1 MSTRNGV
8 VDDPTR
14 RTVCVQNGNPRLLT
28 RRYRGL
34 RTDHLG
40 RQLRELIH
48 KAAQLG
54 RKCTVVKT
62 ADQANRGGKF
72 IKDGQQLLAQLLGDE
87 TFLLITD
94 SRLLLDGGLALLKT
108 LRIHTGARKRGQL
121 QAVVNRCRMSFRRDG
136 TDGTVGDCRHHLT
149 QGLDADIAG
158 SKDSL
163 DIRLLVLIRDDVVLL
178 IEIDQPTKQ
187 LRIRYISGKDKD
199 AKGLALFRHVMFD
212 LPRRV
217 VAKVCIGDHC
227 IAADTLH
234 HSIEAD
240 TDVFVIRERIHHRLR
255 CTEFVP
261 AHNYR
266 NRTPIA
272 GKKDALLNGRKSAA
286 DDEDIHPREELCV
299 ASRTVGDAAPTELL
313 LTGKADPTR
322 IRSRRENHAQCLNR
336 TCCCLYFLDVLIQ
349 LQSRDLGA
357 DEFRPEA
364 TRLMFH
370 LRCELGAAHAS
381 CPGIVDHIGSDGDL
395 PTDLLL
401 FDDKHLA
408 LRARQIDRGRQS
420 CGTAADNHGIIHI
433 FHKTASFPPHR
444 KKHLTSALAKCPTP
458 YA

>member
-1 MSTRNGV
+1 
-8 VDDPTR
+8 
-14 RTVCVQNGNPRLLT
+14 
-28 RRYRGL
+28 
-34 RTDHLG
+34 
-40 RQLRELIH
+40 
-48 KAAQLG
+48 
-54 RKCTVVKT
+54 
-62 ADQANRGGKF
+62 
-72 IKDGQQLLAQLLGDE
+72 
-87 TFLLITD
+87 
-94 SRLLLDGGLALLKT
+94 
-108 LRIHTGARKRGQL
+108 
-121 QAVVNRCRMSFRRDG
+121 
-136 TDGTVGDCRHHLT
+136 
-149 QGLDADIAG
+149 
-158 SKDSL
+158 
-163 DIRLLVLIRDDVVLL
+163 
-178 IEIDQPTKQ
+178 
-187 LRIRYISGKDKD
+187 
-199 AKGLALFRHVMFD
+199 MFD

-234 HSIEAD
+234 HGIEAD
-240 TDVFVIRERIHHRLR
+240 ADVFVIRERIHHRLR

-299 ASRTVGDAAPTELL
+299 AGRTVGDAAPTELF
-313 LTGKADPTR
+313 LTGKADPAR
-322 IRSRRENHAQCLNR
+322 IRSRRENHTQRLYGTGCR
-336 TCCCLYFLDVLIQ
+336 LYFLDVLIQ
-349 LQSRDLGA
+349 LQSRDLGT

-381 CPGIVDHIGSDGDL
+381 CPGIVDHIGRDGDL
-395 PTDLLL
+395 PADLLL
-401 FDDKHLA
+401 FDDEHLA

>member
-1 MSTRNGV
+1 MPARNSV
-8 VDDPTR
+8 VDDPAR
-14 RTVCVQNGNPRLLT
+14 CTVRIQDGDSRLLT
-28 RRYRGL
+28 ELSRGL
-34 RTDHLG
+34 RAAHLG

-48 KAAQLG
+48 KAAQLS
-54 RKCTVVKT
+54 RKCAVVK
-62 ADQANRGGKF
+62 ASDQANRRGEF

-87 TFLLITD
+87 TFFLSN
-94 SRLLLDGGLALLKT
+94 SRPLFDRSFTLLKT
-108 LRIHTGARKRGQL
+108 VRIHTGARKRGQL
-121 QAVVNRCRMSFRRDG
+121 QAVMDCRCMALRRDG
-136 TDGTVGDCRHHLT
+136 TDGTIGDRRHHLT

-158 SKDSL
+158 SKDAL

-187 LRIRYISGKDKD
+187 LRIRYIAGKDKD

-234 HSIEAD
+234 HSIEAHA
-240 TDVFVIRERIHHRLR
+240 DVFVIRERIHHRLR

-261 AHNYR
+261 AHKYR

-286 DDEDIHPREELCV
+286 DDEDIHPREELCI
-299 ASRTVGDAAPTELL
+299 AGRTVGDAAPTELL
-313 LTGKADPTR
+313 LTGKADPAR